1 MFPSARKAIS
11 EKEQGLS
18 TRSLWKFLER
28 KYHKVRNQ
36 KVKKEQHQC
45 NITISCTVKNGGRS

>member
-18 TRSLWKFLER
+18 TRSLWKNER
-28 KYHKVRNQ
+28 
-36 KVKKEQHQC
+36 
-45 NITISCTVKNGGRS
+45 IMLRSDNAVTMTGANRAYLQ